1 MGLAD
6 DLGAFFGGVE
16 GRRVVLV
23 GIGSPIRG
31 DDAVGLRVIE
41 LLEGM
46 KLGDV
51 LLLSTEIVP
60 ESYTGKIR
68 EFKPTHVLM
77 IDAADFNGEPGEG
90 RMIPTQQIGGVTMS
104 THSLPLT
111 IFVDYLRKTLCSN
124 VALLGVQSQN
134 IGFGTGLTPEVEEG
148 AQKIAKVLY
157 EVLR

>member
-6 DLGAFFGGVE
+6 DLRAFFGVAK

-31 DDAVGLRVIE
+31 DDAVGLRIIE
-41 LLEGM
+41 LLDGRMRE
-46 KLGDV
+46 DV

-68 EFKPTHVLM
+68 EFDPTHVLM

-111 IFVDYLRKTLCSN
+111 IFADYIRKTLCSN
-124 VALLGVQSQN
+124 VALLGVQFQN
-134 IGFGTGLTPEVEEG
+134 SGFGTGLTPEVEEG
-148 AQKIAKVLY
+148 AQKMAEVLY
-157 EVLR
+157 EVLH

>member
-6 DLGAFFGGVE
+6 DLGAFFGGAE

-31 DDAVGLRVIE
+31 DDAVGLKIIE
-41 LLEGM
+41 LLEGR
-46 KLGDV
+46 KLTDV

-68 EFKPTHVLM
+68 EFEPTHVLM
-77 IDAADFNGEPGEG
+77 IDAAHFNGEPGEG
-90 RMIPTQQIGGVTMS
+90 RMIPTQQIGGVTLS

-111 IFVDYLRKTLCSN
+111 IFADYLRKTLCSN
-124 VALLGVQSQN
+124 VALLGVQYKN
-134 IGFGTGLTPEVEEG
+134 NGFGMGLTAEVGKG
-148 AQKIAKVLY
+148 AKKIAKVLY
-157 EVLR
+157 EVLS